1 MRVSYLMPL
10 INYAFSYVS
19 RITTLFNID
28 ESHGLKHS
36 MDVFHNANQIY
47 NSEVKENSYLTN
59 QLDVIYV
66 SAIIHDMCDKKYMTE
81 KNGIKMMNNY
91 LNSYIPQ
98 VKLDVISNIIS
109 TMSYS
114 KVKKNG
120 FPDLKEYQLA
130 YHIVREADLLAAYD
144 IERTII
150 YGMKVEKLDY
160 ISALKR
166 AIQLFDDRVLKYRS
180 DKLFKTKYSKDLS
193 LKLHNKVIKDIEIL
207 KTIYLSNNYLE

>member
-1 MRVSYLMPL
+1 MRLSYLTPL

-19 RITTLFNID
+19 KTTTLFNID

-47 NSEVKENSYLTN
+47 NSEVKKNSYLTN

-66 SAIIHDMCDKKYMTE
+66 SAIVHDMCDKKYMNE
-81 KNGIKMMNNY
+81 KSGIKMMNNY
-91 LNSYIPQ
+91 MTSYIPQ

-120 FPDLKEYQLA
+120 FPNLKEYQLA

-144 IERTII
+144 IERCII
-150 YGMKVEKLDY
+150 YGMKIEKLDY
-160 ISALKR
+160 VSALKR
-166 AIQLFDDRVLKYRS
+166 AIELFDDRVLKYRS

-193 LKLHNKVIKDIEIL
+193 LKLHNKALKDIEIL
-207 KTIYLSNNYLE
+207 KTIYLLDNYTE